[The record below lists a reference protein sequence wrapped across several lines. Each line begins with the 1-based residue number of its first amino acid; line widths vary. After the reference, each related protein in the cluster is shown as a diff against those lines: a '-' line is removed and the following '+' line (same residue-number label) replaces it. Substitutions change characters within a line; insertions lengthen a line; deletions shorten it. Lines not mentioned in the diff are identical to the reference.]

1 MQLTR
6 TLLLC
11 GAVAGPSFVLC
22 VAIQDYTRTGFDPRT
37 LMLSLH
43 ALDPTT
49 GWIQIVNFVAA
60 GVLNVLYAIGLWR
73 TVRPGRAGTTAAIL
87 IAAYGFGL
95 ITVGLFT
102 TDPAGGF
109 PPGSVQPTSP
119 SGHAVVH
126 ALGALF
132 VFLFLAA
139 AIASFGAYFLSRR
152 ERTWGAFCVAGA
164 AVILVLFFGGINNA
178 EYMARLIRLATLI
191 GWLAPSLCAIKLLPA
206 PSATAATNTARAA
219 ASAWVP

>member
-6 TLLLC
+6 TLLIS
-11 GAVAGPSFVLC
+11 GALAGPTFVLC
-22 VAIQDYTRTGFDPRT
+22 VAIQDYTRPEFDPRT

-60 GVLNVLYAIGLWR
+60 GVLNVLYAVGLWR
-73 TVRPGRAGTTAAIL
+73 TLRPGRASTAAAIL
-87 IAAYGFGL
+87 IAVYGLGL

-109 PPGSVQPTSP
+109 PPGSVQPVNP
-119 SGHAVVH
+119 SGHGVVH

-132 VFLFLAA
+132 VFLFLAGA
-139 AIASFGAYFLSRR
+139 VASFGAYFFSQG
-152 ERTWGAFCVAGA
+152 ERGWSAYCMATT

-178 EYMARLIRLATLI
+178 EYMARLIRLATFI
-191 GWLAPSLCAIKLLPA
+191 GWMAPSLCAIKLLSVL
-206 PSATAATNTARAA
+206 SATPAARTARAA
-219 ASAWVP
+219 ASAWVR